1 MLPWVFVFMPFL
13 DPTFLDLYLTVGE
26 KDLL

>member
-1 MLPWVFVFMPFL
+1 MLPWVFVFRPFL
-13 DPTFLDLYLTVGE
+13 DPIFLDLYLTVGE